1 MNGTSSLID
10 RYVAVWN
17 EPDASRRRTAVAELW
32 STDAVQVLEPPED
45 VRKTAA
51 GLGVTPVFEARGLE
65 ALEVRVTRSY
75 EEFVAPGQYVFRAL
89 GPGSRLQD
97 VVKFRWQM
105 VSTADGEVA
114 GTGLEIVVLDAVGK
128 IRTDYQYI
136 EA

>member
-17 EPDASRRRTAVAELW
+17 EPDAGRRRTAVAELW
-32 STDAVQVLEPPED
+32 TTDAVQVLEPPED

-51 GLGVTPVFEARGLE
+51 GLGVTPVFEARGLA

-75 EEFVAPGQYVFRAL
+75 EEFVAPGQYIFRAL
-89 GPGSRLQD
+89 GPGARLQD

-114 GTGLEIVVLDAVGK
+114 GTGLEVVVLDAEGK
-128 IRTDYQYI
+128 IRTDYQFI